1 MSPHNTHTYHTH
13 TYDTLFH
20 SFTGTI
26 CSPRSASTL
35 PMSVVKT
42 PLPPEP
48 SRFSPEMQKYL
59 LSPEVVDLLRN
70 KPPETVP
77 AGLPLQEALV
87 QKGLAGHTFSYPN
100 STRNSTASSVESL
113 GQHSC
118 QDPFSSDRDSVDYST
133 HYDVPPRSS
142 NRAQLL
148 SNNYMVPRLARASDP
163 LLNYDILPPTRPA
176 IPDGGHTHYDY
187 LPKRD
192 IPLPPRCDD
201 VGGASIYDV
210 PPPPRPL
217 IHTPSMDM
225 PAMDTPSI
233 DTPTIDTPT
242 SRSHSIDSTDCPPLL
257 PPPQIIFRRDS
268 KHNDNEMIPNKMYD
282 MVWAGQDEFSL
293 LPSPPHELEET
304 LTDTSHRPYVNLCV
318 SDMPPPVN
326 RALKPGV
333 APPTIDR
340 NSKPSDR
347 RTSIEDTFY
356 QRELPRLTSHSVHY
370 TQVAFDRKK
379 PVPTPRTNRTPSA
392 SPQRVNYC
400 YIDINATNGPTLTEM
415 SPKDSIDSSSL

>member
-1 MSPHNTHTYHTH
+1 MTYPHMPSVTY
-13 TYDTLFH
+13 
-20 SFTGTI
+20 FTGTTR
-26 CSPRSASTL
+26 SPRSASTL

-48 SRFSPEMQKYL
+48 SARFSPEMQKYL

-70 KPPETVP
+70 IPPENNTVP

-87 QKGLAGHTFSYPN
+87 QKGLTSHTHSHTFSYPN
-100 STRNSTASSVESL
+100 SARTSTASSIESFGL
-113 GQHSC
+113 SSQHSS
-118 QDPFSSDRDSVDYST
+118 QDLSIRYSGEGVDYTS
-133 HYDVPPRSS
+133 HYDVPPRS

-148 SNNYMVPRLARASDP
+148 SNNYMVPRLARDP
-163 LLNYDILPPTRPA
+163 LHNYDILPPTRPT

-192 IPLPPRCDD
+192 IPLPPRCGD

-217 IHTPSMDM
+217 I
-225 PAMDTPSI
+225 DTHIPTI
-233 DTPTIDTPT
+233 DTPTLDILTIDTPT

-257 PPPQIIFRRDS
+257 PPPQVIFRRDS
-268 KHNDNEMIPNKMYD
+268 KNSDSEMIPNKMYD

-304 LTDTSHRPYVNLCV
+304 LTDKSHRPYVNLCV
-318 SDMPPPVN
+318 DEIPPPVN
-326 RALKPGV
+326 RTLKPSM

-340 NSKPSDR
+340 TSKPTDR
-347 RTSIEDTFY
+347 RTSMEDTFHP
-356 QRELPRLTSHSVHY
+356 RELPRLTSHSVHY
-370 TQVAFDRKK
+370 TQVSFDRKK
-379 PVPTPRTNRTPSA
+379 PVPTPRTTNRTPTA

-400 YIDINATNGPTLTEM
+400 HIDITATNAPTLA
-415 SPKDSIDSSSL
+415 SPKEPIDSNSL